1 MSREGHHFFLSSN
14 LGGLWPIPET
24 SKTKETNND
33 KKESGEVPENRTEG
47 RQDRGGVLRH
57 VVGHTDDERH
67 FVRAI
72 AVPVGEGVGE
82 KRIETANFRIL
93 ASSCTIPSR
102 TATVD
107 STDEQRP
114 GQIDPQ
120 RRKQV
125 MTHDTS
131 GFLKRRS
138 DLKGGNKWVQSTNG
152 F

>member
-1 MSREGHHFFLSSN
+1 MSREGHHFFFSSN

-24 SKTKETNND
+24 PKTKETNND
-33 KKESGEVPENRTEG
+33 KKESGEVPESRTEG

-57 VVGHTDDERH
+57 VAGHADDERH

-82 KRIETANFRIL
+82 KRIETANFRSL
-93 ASSCTIPSR
+93 ASSCAIPIP
-102 TATVD
+102 TAPVD

-114 GQIDPQ
+114 REINPQ

-125 MTHDTS
+125 MTYGHVRFFET
-131 GFLKRRS
+131 KI
-138 DLKGGNKWVQSTNG
+138 
-152 F
+152 